1 MQNDKGFFSNILT
14 LYATT
19 YGAEDILERVSELF
33 ETTIS
38 PTSRKNY
45 FGHIT
50 VSALLVDKSLSKIL
64 LIQHKSLNKLIQPG
78 GHVEEKDAS
87 LHEAASRELREET
100 GLADCTYVPFDSG
113 NPELPLDIDVHRI
126 PENTKKNEPGHWHVD
141 FRYVFHLIGKDEKN
155 IDTLEVNAAQ
165 WENLDDLAKND
176 PSFSRVAAK
185 MKEFIAKSKDTMRL
199 YAK

>member
-1 MQNDKGFFSNILT
+1 MRNDKGFFSNIFT
-14 LYATT
+14 LYAKT
-19 YGAEDILERVSELF
+19 YGAEDISERVSKLL
-33 ETTIS
+33 ETTAS

-78 GHVEEKDAS
+78 GHIEENDAS

-100 GLADCTYVPFDSG
+100 GLTDCVYVPYDDRNS
-113 NPELPLDIDVHRI
+113 ELPLDIDVHRI
-126 PENTKKNEPGHWHVD
+126 PANTKKNEPEHWHID
-141 FRYVFHLIGKDEKN
+141 FRYVFHLVGKDEKN

-165 WENLDDLAKND
+165 WETLDDLAKND
-176 PSFSRVAAK
+176 PGFMRVAAK
-185 MKEFIAKSKDTMRL
+185 MKEFIAKNKDNMRL